1 MDRLAGRG
9 IIVTGATGIAAA
21 SARRF
26 ATEGATVVIISR
38 TAASCEAL
46 AEEIVAG
53 EQPEDRLFAHAG
65 QKASEALEEP
75 LSDIHAPEEYRRHLA
90 RVLTQ
95 RALAEAATRAG
106 GAA

>member
-26 ATEGATVVIISR
+26 AAEGATVVIISR

-53 EQPEDRLFAHAG
+53 GKRAHA
-65 QKASEALEEP
+65 
-75 LSDIHAPEEYRRHLA
+75 LSADLVDRPSAAPSTLRFLRRRGLV
-90 RVLTQ
+90 R
-95 RALAEAATRAG
+95 
-106 GAA
+106 